1 MEPIHFVFVFHSVE
15 LEKVLLKPQG
25 SLNKASPDSR
35 SYFCPEEERLMF
47 FIIMGFTLLTQ
58 MKPAIV
64 AISSGPAS
72 LSTSHSGGREP
83 MGLTTELEAR
93 DAGQGLCVRL

>member
-1 MEPIHFVFVFHSVE
+1 MEPVNFGFVFHSVE

-47 FIIMGFTLLTQ
+47 FIIMGFTLMTQ

-72 LSTSHSGGREP
+72 LSASHSGGREP

-93 DAGQGLCVRL
+93 DAGHSLCVRL